1 VDSKLLDNITGLAT
15 DSRRVKK
22 GDLFFALQGG
32 SVDGAKY
39 IEQAL
44 TNGALRVLSETVH
57 PAANKVDNL
66 RKKVGEIASIYYHN
80 PSAELKVAA
89 VTGTDGKSSVT
100 HFIVNALEEIGEK
113 ASVVGTLTHTHT
125 TPPPIELQ
133 EFIRKI
139 VDDNVVSVAI
149 EASSHGIEQS
159 RLSGIEIDTAVLTN
173 AGRDHLDYHNS
184 IEEYHAVKRSLFYL
198 GGIKSVVVNLADR
211 LGRDIFLNPPPNRD
225 LFGYVVSA
233 SSELQSTI
241 LAEILDSDYFNP
253 ITIINGTVVAQNGD
267 GMELEVECIVG
278 DNKLNGKL
286 STPLYGSFN
295 AENLL
300 AALGVLLSWN
310 ISFKNGLSAL
320 SRVAPVAGRVELFSG
335 GELSP
340 DIIVD
345 YAHTANALSLVLET
359 LRKHLQNSA
368 AKLWVVFGCG
378 GERDRGKR
386 VEMGNAAELGADYIV
401 LTNDNPRREDPK
413 AIIDEIMQGISVA
426 EREKSCTLKVIESRE
441 EAIKFAFNSAS
452 VADTILVAGKG
463 HEQWQYVGDDKVR
476 WSDRDFAQELIRRA

>member
-1 VDSKLLDNITGLAT
+1 MDSKLLDNITGLAT

-149 EASSHGIEQS
+149 EASSH
-159 RLSGIEIDTAVLTN
+159 
-173 AGRDHLDYHNS
+173 
-184 IEEYHAVKRSLFYL
+184 
-198 GGIKSVVVNLADR
+198 
-211 LGRDIFLNPPPNRD
+211 
-225 LFGYVVSA
+225 
-233 SSELQSTI
+233 
-241 LAEILDSDYFNP
+241 
-253 ITIINGTVVAQNGD
+253 
-267 GMELEVECIVG
+267 
-278 DNKLNGKL
+278 DNQDD
-286 STPLYGSFN
+286 
-295 AENLL
+295 
-300 AALGVLLSWN
+300 
-310 ISFKNGLSAL
+310 
-320 SRVAPVAGRVELFSG
+320 
-335 GELSP
+335 LSP
-340 DIIVD
+340 
-345 YAHTANALSLVLET
+345 
-359 LRKHLQNSA
+359 
-368 AKLWVVFGCG
+368 
-378 GERDRGKR
+378 
-386 VEMGNAAELGADYIV
+386 
-401 LTNDNPRREDPK
+401 
-413 AIIDEIMQGISVA
+413 
-426 EREKSCTLKVIESRE
+426 
-441 EAIKFAFNSAS
+441 
-452 VADTILVAGKG
+452 
-463 HEQWQYVGDDKVR
+463 R
-476 WSDRDFAQELIRRA
+476 W